1 MKKHLL
7 LSTLLVAVAL
17 PVWADTNPR
26 TGEELADNQAY
37 TYRMLDS
44 VKSLDPQLISSV
56 EDSDVARGL
65 FEGLFN
71 EDGDGNLV
79 PAGAVSFTVS
89 DDKLTYTFKLRPE
102 SKWSDGTPVT
112 AADYVYG
119 WQRLVDPALAS
130 EYAYYLEL
138 AQVKNAAA
146 ITAGTT
152 PASELGVKA
161 VDDLTLEVTLDNP
174 IPYFTKMLTNTSTF
188 PAPKA
193 AIEKFGADWTK
204 PENIVT
210 NGAYLLKDFVDGEK
224 YVELGCRQ
232 RHHVARHSPCDQ
244 RRRRGPD
251 PLSGRRVGPHRSPLG
266 PISAFERRIPRRGE
280 FDPLCLRL

>member
-119 WQRLVDPALAS
+119 WQRLVDPALSS
-130 EYAYYLEL
+130 EYA
-138 AQVKNAAA
+138 
-146 ITAGTT
+146 
-152 PASELGVKA
+152 
-161 VDDLTLEVTLDNP
+161 
-174 IPYFTKMLTNTSTF
+174 
-188 PAPKA
+188 
-193 AIEKFGADWTK
+193 
-204 PENIVT
+204 
-210 NGAYLLKDFVDGEK
+210 
-224 YVELGCRQ
+224 
-232 RHHVARHSPCDQ
+232 
-244 RRRRGPD
+244 
-251 PLSGRRVGPHRSPLG
+251 
-266 PISAFERRIPRRGE
+266 
-280 FDPLCLRL
+280 